1 MKTVTGRWNDRL
13 GRDLDGKPVK
23 GVRAAEGSLA
33 ERPCSTATSRSMA
46 AFRELSHHL
55 SPSAT
60 FNFHHLSSLCPFQP
74 GHVRWNGET
83 EKLSVH
89 TSKRVSLR
97 PASHSRSDNPASW
110 MMFSSDSFICSSTH
124 KMTEFS
130 VLLLHLLLST
140 PPSHFFCHLLCWE
153 FGKNQSVRWRAAGV
167 GRSDGGPSRVPALL
181 GSALTYAGNMLGFGR
196 FVLVRCTN
204 GICAAQRRWW
214 ELRWRSVISAEGS
227 STSSPAQ
234 GEERRG
240 ERNLHVPC
248 K

>member
-1 MKTVTGRWNDRL
+1 MLD
-13 GRDLDGKPVK
+13 RDLDGKPVK

-74 GHVRWNGET
+74 GYVRWNGET

-89 TSKRVSLR
+89 TSKRVFLR
-97 PASHSRSDNPASW
+97 PASHNRSQHNPASW

-140 PPSHFFCHLLCWE
+140 PPSHFFAIYCVESSGKTNLSGGGQLASGAVMVGPPGSLLYLARL
-153 FGKNQSVRWRAAGV
+153 S
-167 GRSDGGPSRVPALL
+167 PML
-181 GSALTYAGNMLGFGR
+181 GICSALGDL
-196 FVLVRCTN
+196 
-204 GICAAQRRWW
+204 
-214 ELRWRSVISAEGS
+214 S
-227 STSSPAQ
+227 
-234 GEERRG
+234 
-240 ERNLHVPC
+240 
-248 K
+248 